1 MRTALISAGLSRRGE
16 LKLAC
21 CPHPLATTLALIPS
35 MSLIP
40 QLHSPASRRSNTV
53 IAPGLLDRF
62 NQWLCNCGRDA
73 TSIPSVSATYRLCP
87 LCPSSHSVRS
97 FLNAAYL
104 MTSPN
109 SVIRKRTRRDFIH
122 IAGKSL
128 GLAALCS
135 PTVASLLRNVEAA
148 TKNVAHLTPEEAA
161 TDEDYWATIQNSFS
175 VTRGIINLN
184 NGGVSPSPRIVTEAL
199 VRYIWEQEDATA
211 YTTWQILEPQ
221 CETIRTG
228 LAELL
233 GCDREEIAI
242 TRNASESLEILLMG
256 MDFKAGDEI
265 LTTTQDYPR
274 MLTTLRQREKRENL
288 KLKLIQI
295 PIPPKNLSEIT
306 AAFEKGITDRTR
318 LVLISHQ
325 INITGQITPV
335 KAVCDV
341 ARAHGIETIVDGAH
355 SFAQFYFK
363 QSDLGCDYFGTS
375 LHKWL
380 YAPKGTGMFYVK
392 RDKIGK
398 LWPLMAAESKQTSD
412 IRKFEEIGTHSAAP
426 KLAIGEALLFHNGI
440 GGKRKEAR
448 LRYLSRYWMNRLKD
462 VPKVRFN
469 TSFDP
474 AQSCAIANVQIESM
488 NPSAIGSYL
497 FDKHRIFTTPI
508 IHEEFQGLRIT
519 PNVYTTLGELDRFCG
534 VMEMI
539 ARRGLPK

>member
-1 MRTALISAGLSRRGE
+1 
-16 LKLAC
+16 
-21 CPHPLATTLALIPS
+21 
-35 MSLIP
+35 
-40 QLHSPASRRSNTV
+40 
-53 IAPGLLDRF
+53 
-62 NQWLCNCGRDA
+62 
-73 TSIPSVSATYRLCP
+73 
-87 LCPSSHSVRS
+87 
-97 FLNAAYL
+97 

-109 SVIRKRTRRDFIH
+109 SVIRKHTRRDFIS

-128 GLAALCS
+128 GLAAVS
-135 PTVASLLRNVEAA
+135 SATVGSLLRNVEAA
-148 TKNVAHLTPEEAA
+148 SKNVAHLTPEEAA
-161 TDEDYWATIQNSFS
+161 TDEDYWATIQKSFS

-211 YTTWQILEPQ
+211 YTMWQILEPQ
-221 CETIRTG
+221 SETIRTG
-228 LAELL
+228 LAELF

-242 TRNASESLEILLMG
+242 TRNASESLEI
-256 MDFKAGDEI
+256 
-265 LTTTQDYPR
+265 
-274 MLTTLRQREKRENL
+274 
-288 KLKLIQI
+288 
-295 PIPPKNLSEIT
+295 PIPAKNLNEIT

-318 LVLISHQ
+318 LVLISHM

-380 YAPKGTGMFYVK
+380 YAPKGTGMLYVK
-392 RDKIGK
+392 RDKIQK
-398 LWPLMAAESKQTSD
+398 LWPLMAAESKQASD

-448 LRYLSRYWMNRLKD
+448 LRYLSRYWMNRLKG
-462 VPKVRFN
+462 VPKIRFN

-474 AQSCAIANVQIESM
+474 NQSCAIANVQIEGT
-488 NPSAIGSYL
+488 NPEAVTKYL
-497 FDKHRIFTTPI
+497 FDKHRIFTVPI
-508 IHEEFQGLRIT
+508 VHEEFQGIRIT
-519 PNVYTTLGELDRFCG
+519 PNVYSTLGELDRFCDQ
-534 VMEMI
+534 MELI
-539 ARRGLPK
+539 ARKGLPS